1 MRFVTV
7 LCVSQAV
14 YSATYGH
21 FFFTY
26 ESICGQVADLAR
38 TRPAPL
44 DALSYRRFGGIAW
57 LQTSHR
63 PVFFAPL
70 SSAVFFAWGE
80 IFSLF
85 PSITADLYGR
95 KWATTNYG
103 LVYTTKAAIFAA
115 AFLGLFALKPLAKR
129 TIAQEDLLEQ
139 KQKAAAEQH
148 LVVHA

>member
-1 MRFVTV
+1 M
-7 LCVSQAV
+7 
-14 YSATYGH
+14 
-21 FFFTY
+21 
-26 ESICGQVADLAR
+26 
-38 TRPAPL
+38 
-44 DALSYRRFGGIAW
+44 
-57 LQTSHR
+57 
-63 PVFFAPL
+63 

-103 LVYTTKAAIFAA
+103 LVYTTKGTAAIFAA
-115 AFLGLFALKPLAKR
+115 AFLAPFALKPLAKR

-139 KQKAAAEQH
+139 EQKAAAEQH